1 MHKIGAYG
9 SAQVFRTVLRVL
21 LDEESSKLLMEFW
34 MVA

>member
-9 SAQVFRTVLRVL
+9 SAQFFTTVLRV